1 MDIRIWERGKK
12 INMNRVDYINT
23 SSENHEEEILK
34 YYTNSMITTIKEY
47 LIKKEDEQEL
57 FNKILHTVK
66 QIKSLNDND
75 VGNKKRRHCQT

>member
-12 INMNRVDYINT
+12 ININRVDYINT
-23 SSENHEEEILK
+23 ASENHDEEILK

-57 FNKILHTVK
+57 FNKILHTLK
-66 QIKSLNDND
+66 QVKSLNDND
-75 VGNKKRRHCQT
+75 VGNKRKR

>member
-1 MDIRIWERGKK
+1 MDIRIWEGGKK
-12 INMNRVDYINT
+12 INMNRIDYINT
-23 SSENHEEEILK
+23 ASENYDEEILK

-66 QIKSLNDND
+66 QVKSLNNND
-75 VGNKKRRHCQT
+75 VGNKKRRHD

>member
-1 MDIRIWERGKK
+1 MDILIWERGKK

-34 YYTNSMITTIKEY
+34 YYTNSMISTIKEY

-66 QIKSLNDND
+66 QVKSLNNND
-75 VGNKKRRHCQT
+75 VGNKKRRHD

>member
-75 VGNKKRRHCQT
+75 VGNKRKR

>member
-23 SSENHEEEILK
+23 ASENHDEEVLK
-34 YYTNSMITTIKEY
+34 YYTNSLITTIKEY

-75 VGNKKRRHCQT
+75 VGNKRKR

>member
-1 MDIRIWERGKK
+1 MDIRIWERGKQ

-23 SSENHEEEILK
+23 SSENHDEEVLK
-34 YYTNSMITTIKEY
+34 YYTNSMIKTIKEY

-66 QIKSLNDND
+66 QVKSLNNND
-75 VGNKKRRHCQT
+75 VGNKRKR

>member
-1 MDIRIWERGKK
+1 MDIRIWEGGKK

-23 SSENHEEEILK
+23 ASENYDEEILK

-57 FNKILHTVK
+57 FNKILHTIK
-66 QIKSLNDND
+66 QVKSLNND
-75 VGNKKRRHCQT
+75 DIGNKRKR

>member
-75 VGNKKRRHCQT
+75 VGNKKRRHC

>member
-1 MDIRIWERGKK
+1 MDIRICKGGKK
-12 INMNRVDYINT
+12 FNMNRVDYINT

-66 QIKSLNDND
+66 QIKSLNYND
-75 VGNKKRRHCQT
+75 VGNKRKR

>member
-1 MDIRIWERGKK
+1 MDIRIWDKGKN
-12 INMNRVDYINT
+12 INMNRVDFINT
-23 SSENHEEEILK
+23 ASENHEEEILK

-66 QIKSLNDND
+66 QVKSLNDND
-75 VGNKKRRHCQT
+75 VGNKRKR

>member
-66 QIKSLNDND
+66 QIKSLNDDD
-75 VGNKKRRHCQT
+75 VGNKRKR

>member
-12 INMNRVDYINT
+12 ININRVDYINT
-23 SSENHEEEILK
+23 ASENHEEEILK

-47 LIKKEDEQEL
+47 LIKKEDEQVL

-66 QIKSLNDND
+66 QVKSLNDND
-75 VGNKKRRHCQT
+75 VGNKRKR

>member
-1 MDIRIWERGKK
+1 MDIRIWEGGKK

-23 SSENHEEEILK
+23 ASENHDEEILK
-34 YYTNSMITTIKEY
+34 YYTNSMITTIKEF

-66 QIKSLNDND
+66 QVKSLNNND
-75 VGNKKRRHCQT
+75 VGNKKRRHD

>member
-1 MDIRIWERGKK
+1 MDIRIWERGKQ

-23 SSENHEEEILK
+23 ASENHDEEVLK
-34 YYTNSMITTIKEY
+34 YYTNSMIKTIKEY

-66 QIKSLNDND
+66 QVKSLNNND
-75 VGNKKRRHCQT
+75 VGNKRKR

>member
-1 MDIRIWERGKK
+1 MDIRIWKGGKK
-12 INMNRVDYINT
+12 INMNRVDFINIA
-23 SSENHEEEILK
+23 SENHEEEILK

-66 QIKSLNDND
+66 QIKSLNDDD
-75 VGNKKRRHCQT
+75 VGNKRKR

>member
-1 MDIRIWERGKK
+1 MDIRIWKGGKK
-12 INMNRVDYINT
+12 INMNRVDFINIA
-23 SSENHEEEILK
+23 SENHEEEILK

-75 VGNKKRRHCQT
+75 VGNKKRRHC

>member
-12 INMNRVDYINT
+12 ININRVDYINT
-23 SSENHEEEILK
+23 ASENHEEEILK
-34 YYTNSMITTIKEY
+34 YYTNSMISTIKEY

-66 QIKSLNDND
+66 QVKSLNND
-75 VGNKKRRHCQT
+75 DIGNKRKR

>member
-1 MDIRIWERGKK
+1 MDIRIWKRGKK
-12 INMNRVDYINT
+12 INMNRVDFINIA
-23 SSENHEEEILK
+23 SENHEEEILK

-75 VGNKKRRHCQT
+75 VGNKRKR

>member
-1 MDIRIWERGKK
+1 MDIRIWDKGKK

-23 SSENHEEEILK
+23 ASENHEEEILK

-57 FNKILHTVK
+57 FNKILHTLK
-66 QIKSLNDND
+66 QVKSLNNND
-75 VGNKKRRHCQT
+75 VGNKKRRHD

>member
-23 SSENHEEEILK
+23 ASENHDEEVLK

-66 QIKSLNDND
+66 QVKSLNNND
-75 VGNKKRRHCQT
+75 VGNKKRRHDQT